1 MHAAQHY
8 SPYGQAGHWLGE
20 TYCRVLFSS
29 RNLLS
34 GHIFLQKLICVF
46 LRAECNTLCSIVWA
60 GAMVFHCRRST
71 CSNRVR
77 RRRAACSEH
86 GGKAPID
93 PDPHATP
100 ATPQQVRRSVRTLE
114 PHGDVGNGTRGSPC
128 SAHQGVGMGRH
139 KVRGP
144 TATSGLLIPPHSAA
158 TPASVQGPDLP

>member
-1 MHAAQHY
+1 MSGPRTAACT
-8 SPYGQAGHWLGE
+8 L
-20 TYCRVLFSS
+20 
-29 RNLLS
+29 

-46 LRAECNTLCSIVWA
+46 LRAECNTMCSIVWA

-86 GGKAPID
+86 
-93 PDPHATP
+93 
-100 ATPQQVRRSVRTLE
+100 QQVRRSVRTLE

-139 KVRGP
+139 RVRGP
-144 TATSGLLIPPHSAA
+144 TATPGLLIPPHSAA
-158 TPASVQGPDLP
+158 TPASVQGPDLPWTGLANADAGCCGVVEPGAAMPAENPLGAV

>member
-1 MHAAQHY
+1 MDRHLLSGLIFLQQLIVGSHF
-8 SPYGQAGHWLGE
+8 PPE
-20 TYCRVLFSS
+20 TYLRILTRTYCWVSFSS

-86 GGKAPID
+86 
-93 PDPHATP
+93 
-100 ATPQQVRRSVRTLE
+100 QQVRQSVRTLE